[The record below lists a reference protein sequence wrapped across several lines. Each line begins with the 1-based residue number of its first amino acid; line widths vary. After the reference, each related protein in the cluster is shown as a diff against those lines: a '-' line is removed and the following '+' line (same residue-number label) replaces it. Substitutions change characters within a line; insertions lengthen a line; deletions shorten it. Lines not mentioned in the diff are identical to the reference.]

1 MSNALPKGTS
11 DSAINTMKNLITQ
24 VYNKCPNTRI
34 AAGGYSQG
42 SAVAAGAI
50 STLSKDIQNR
60 IDAVVFF
67 GYTKNQQ
74 NRKQIP
80 NFPSDKLKIF
90 CNTGDM
96 VCTGTLIITAAHLTY
111 GTKTGQAV
119 NFIKSKVKA

>member
-11 DSAINTMKNLITQ
+11 DSAINTMKKLITD
-24 VYNKCPNTRI
+24 VYNKCPNARI

-50 STLSKDIQNR
+50 STLSKDIQDR

-67 GYTKNQQ
+67 GYTKNLQ
-74 NRKQIP
+74 NKQQIP
-80 NFPSDKLKIF
+80 NFPKDKLKIF

-96 VCTGTLIITAAHLTY
+96 VCTGTLVITVAHLTY
-111 GTKTGQAV
+111 GTKTSAAV
-119 NFIKSKVKA
+119 SFIKSKVKA